1 MPFASYIDVNKH
13 LPDDKFIAQDADI
26 TDPGIYAD
34 RLIRARLGGIV
45 DSTII
50 ATWLTPATT
59 PEIIREVSGML
70 VAAKLYAEASAEDE
84 ADGSAYAQSLYN
96 DAIKILD
103 EIREGISV
111 IIGVDTEVIDT
122 TSIEGSFWPN
132 DTTQAPFF
140 AVADQWS

>member
-1 MPFASYIDVNKH
+1 MAFASLTDVNKH
-13 LPDDKFIAQDADI
+13 YPDDKFYVQDADI
-26 TDPGIYAD
+26 PDPGIYAD
-34 RLIRARLGGIV
+34 RLIRSRLGGIV
-45 DSTII
+45 DTDII
-50 ATWLTPATT
+50 ATWISPDTT
-59 PEIIREVSGML
+59 PEIIREVSGL
-70 VAAKLYAEASAEDE
+70 LIAAKLYAEAAAEDE
-84 ADGSAYAQSLYN
+84 ADGSAYAQSLY
-96 DAIKILD
+96 DEAIRILD